1 MYIFYYVLQEAKCAY
16 GLAVMAVFWI
26 SEALPLA
33 VTALLPV
40 IVFPVFGVMKAGDVA
55 SNYIKVSV
63 VYVIP
68 VLLKRG
74 KVNLTNIYN
83 KHTQK

>member
-1 MYIFYYVLQEAKCAY
+1 
-16 GLAVMAVFWI
+16 MAVFWI

-55 SNYIKVSV
+55 SNYIKVSACML
-63 VYVIP
+63 Y
-68 VLLKRG
+68 LLF
-74 KVNLTNIYN
+74 LCC
-83 KHTQK
+83 